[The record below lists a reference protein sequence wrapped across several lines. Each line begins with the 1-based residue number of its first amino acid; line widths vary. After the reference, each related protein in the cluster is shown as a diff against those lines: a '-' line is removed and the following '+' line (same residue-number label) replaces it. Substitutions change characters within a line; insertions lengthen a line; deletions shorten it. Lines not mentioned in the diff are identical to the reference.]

1 MKVANQTTR
10 ELLGVVLEGRG
21 LEKTYGSGS
30 AAIAAVRGVDIALQ
44 AGQVTTL
51 MGPSGSGKSTLL
63 HLLAGLETPS
73 VGTVHYQGGP
83 LADLSEDELARW
95 RAEHAGFV
103 LQRNNLI
110 PTLNVAENV
119 AAPQILAG
127 ERRQVAMERARAAL
141 TDVGLA
147 GRVSQFPTQLSGG
160 EAARAAVARAC
171 LGSPSIIFADEPTG
185 NLDREN
191 GAVVLD
197 LLISKVRATG
207 AAALIVS
214 HDQVVADAGD
224 RVLRLV
230 DGRVDDIR
238 AAAPSGPVLTLGKRE
253 TDA

>member
-1 MKVANQTTR
+1 
-10 ELLGVVLEGRG
+10 
-21 LEKTYGSGS
+21 
-30 AAIAAVRGVDIALQ
+30 
-44 AGQVTTL
+44 
-51 MGPSGSGKSTLL
+51 
-63 HLLAGLETPS
+63 
-73 VGTVHYQGGP
+73 
-83 LADLSEDELARW
+83 
-95 RAEHAGFV
+95 
-103 LQRNNLI
+103 
-110 PTLNVAENV
+110 
-119 AAPQILAG
+119 
-127 ERRQVAMERARAAL
+127 MERARAAL